1 MSTGTEIRFV
11 DTTLR
16 DGNQSLW
23 ALTML
28 TSMMVS
34 VASRINQ
41 AGFRAVD
48 VTAPAHFKTIV
59 RELRENPW
67 ERIRL
72 LSKKITD
79 APLAV
84 MQQCSITGF
93 GIVPRCLAQLWMQR
107 LAANGIRR
115 VHLMEASNDFGLRVP
130 DYVKFATDAGLEV
143 ALALTF
149 SISPRHTDDYYAQKT
164 RDAVK
169 LKVSA
174 LFLKDPGGLL
184 SPERVRTLVPAIL
197 KNAHHVPVEFHSHC
211 TTGLAPLC
219 YLEAVKQGIQTL
231 HTAIPPLA
239 NSSAQPSVLNVASNL
254 RHLGYT
260 PLVDEAAVAQVADH
274 LLFIAKREGRPIGA
288 PVEFDQYQ
296 YVHQIPGGVISNL
309 KRQLTQLKLIDKLP
323 AVIEECIQVRQDFG
337 YPIMVT
343 PFSQYMAT
351 QAAINVVLGERY
363 KQVTDDMIYY
373 ALGFWGKDAAAAID
387 RNVLDKI
394 MSLPRAK
401 ELMHWEPPEPP
412 LEKVREQ
419 YGGPGLSDDD
429 LLLRYIIGNDD
440 DIKAMREAGPVKEDQ
455 YVGAATPLRAL
466 ITELL
471 KRRDLR
477 HVSIEAKGLQ
487 IAIGE

>member
-1 MSTGTEIRFV
+1 MSTGAEIRFV

-23 ALTML
+23 ALTMS
-28 TSMMVS
+28 TSMMLP
-34 VASRINQ
+34 VASRINE
-41 AGFRAVD
+41 AGFKAVD
-48 VTAPAHFKTIV
+48 LTAPAHFKTIV
-59 RELRENPW
+59 REVREDPW

-72 LSKKITD
+72 IAQKITD
-79 APLAV
+79 APLSI

-93 GIVPRCLAQLWMQR
+93 GIVPKCLARLWMQR

-130 DYVKFATDAGLEV
+130 DYVNFATEAGLEV

-149 SISPRHTDDYYAQKT
+149 SISPKHTDEYYAQKT
-164 RDAVK
+164 RDAAA
-169 LKVSA
+169 LKVAA

-184 SPERVRTLVPAIL
+184 TPERVQTLVPVIL
-197 KNAHHVPVEFHSHC
+197 KNAGNVPVEFHSHC

-219 YLEAVKQGIQTL
+219 YLEAVKQGIRTL

-239 NSSAQPSVLNVASNL
+239 NSSSQPSVLNVASNL
-254 RHLGYT
+254 RHLGYV
-260 PLVDEAAVAQVADH
+260 PRVNEAAVAAVSDH
-274 LLFIAKREGRPIGA
+274 LHFVAKREGRPIGS

-309 KRQLTQLKLIDKLP
+309 KRQLTQLKLNDKLA
-323 AVIEECIQVRQDFG
+323 AVIEESIQVRKDFG

-387 RNVLDKI
+387 RNVMDKI
-394 MSLPRAK
+394 MSLPRSK
-401 ELMHWEPPEPP
+401 ELTSWEPPEPP

-419 YGGPGLSDDD
+419 FGGAGLSDDD

-440 DIKAMREAGPVKEDQ
+440 DIKAMRSAGPIRQDQ
-455 YVGAATPLRAL
+455 YVGAATPLRTL
-466 ITELL
+466 IEELL
-471 KRRDLR
+471 KRRDLSQVAIR
-477 HVSIEAKGLQ
+477 SKGLE
-487 IAIGE
+487 IAMER